1 MAAGPAIEARTGRK
15 GQDISET
22 DTVWESEA
30 FYIAQCVYNTTL
42 ILSPDVIILGGG
54 VMQQSHMVERVRVAF
69 HSLMKD
75 YVRTPAMKNY
85 IVTPSLKNNAGV
97 IGCLAL
103 AKKEI

>member
-1 MAAGPAIEARTGRK
+1 
-15 GQDISET
+15 
-22 DTVWESEA
+22 
-30 FYIAQCVYNTTL
+30 
-42 ILSPDVIILGGG
+42 
-54 VMQQSHMVERVRVAF
+54 MQQSHMVERVRVAF

>member
-1 MAAGPAIEARTGRK
+1 
-15 GQDISET
+15 
-22 DTVWESEA
+22 
-30 FYIAQCVYNTTL
+30 
-42 ILSPDVIILGGG
+42 
-54 VMQQSHMVERVRVAF
+54 AF

-85 IVTPSLKNNAGV
+85 IVTTSLKNNAGV